1 MLTLLQKEI
10 SSFLSSL
17 TGYLVIAVFLSAVGI
32 IMWLFPGYLNVLESG
47 YSTIDTLFIVAP
59 WVFLFLAPAITMRS
73 FSEEKRTGTIELL
86 VTRPLSDWQIVLS
99 KYLAGVLLVLFAL
112 LPTLVYYYSVSNLGS
127 TPGNID
133 SGGTWGSYIGL
144 LFLAGAFVAI
154 GLFASSLTESQIISF
169 ILAVIISFV
178 CYYGFE
184 ALGSLGLFGGLDHL
198 IIKLGINDHY
208 LSMSRGVIDSRDVLY
223 YLSLIFLFLMFTKT
237 RLQARKW

>member
-1 MLTLLQKEI
+1 MFTLLRKEI

-32 IMWLFPGYLNVLESG
+32 IMWLFPGYLNVLDSG

-59 WVFLFLAPAITMRS
+59 WVFLFLGPAITMRS
-73 FSEEKRTGTIELL
+73 FSEEKRTGTLELL
-86 VTRPLSDWQIVLS
+86 VTRPLSDWQIVLA
-99 KYLAGVLLVLFAL
+99 KYFAGFLLVVFSL
-112 LPTLVYYYSVSNLGS
+112 LPTLVYYYSVSNLGA

-184 ALGSLGLFGGLDHL
+184 ALGALGIMGSFDHL
-198 IIKLGINDHY
+198 VIKLGINDHY

-223 YLSLIFLFLMFTKT
+223 YFSLIFLFLLFTKT
-237 RLQARKW
+237 RLQSRKW